1 MPVMYAHNHKQSPL
15 ERSATSANEA
25 VASPHA
31 VQLKQSLR
39 GLGFAE
45 QEAALRPAAEAA
57 PVQRRESKEATTGL
71 KANAVSGE
79 LVSIRQIAA
88 AYAASEQRASTMYET
103 VDANVRKSI
112 HRIAGY
118 QSTVDALT
126 SKGELWEGKAGI
138 AQTFLQWILKKPV

>member
-1 MPVMYAHNHKQSPL
+1 MPALYAHEHKQSPL
-15 ERSATSANEA
+15 DRIAPPVSGAG
-25 VASPHA
+25 ASPHA

-45 QEAALRPAAEAA
+45 QEAALRPPSEAA

-71 KANAVSGE
+71 KANAVAGE

-103 VDANVRKSI
+103 VDANVRKGI
-112 HRIAGY
+112 HKIAGY
-118 QSTVDALT
+118 QSTIDALT
-126 SKGELWEGKAGI
+126 SKGELWDGKVAV
-138 AQTFLQWILKKPV
+138 AQAFLQWLLKKPV